1 MRRFFEIGGV
11 VAAAILI
18 AFGITSIVMGL
29 NGRDTVQS
37 SLKQE
42 FIVGSPDMTPTAI
55 RAEAKKAGLP
65 STLDFPSVAVAGK
78 KIDTGDEARAFAGYM
93 RIHALEATG
102 GLTYAQMGRFMAK
115 PGTPAK
121 FTDGH
126 GATSDE
132 QYALVDPK
140 TKQPVDNGARN
151 LWVTET
157 ALSTAL
163 NTSYMAEQISL
174 FGVVMGVAL
183 LLAGIGFAILAVG
196 GALRNPNW
204 ALTSLRK
211 RVPEGGGVAA
221 KV

>member
-1 MRRFFEIGGV
+1 MRRFFEIGGI
-11 VAAAILI
+11 VAAVILI
-18 AFGITSIVMGL
+18 AFGITSIVVGV

-42 FIVGSPDMTPTAI
+42 QIVGSPDMTPAAI
-55 RAEAKKAGLP
+55 KTEAAKAGL
-65 STLDFPSVAVAGK
+65 SVDQLSFPTTSVAGK
-78 KIDTGDEARAFAGYM
+78 TIDTGDEARAFAGYM

-102 GLTYAQMGRFMAK
+102 GLTYAEMGRFVAK

-157 ALSTAL
+157 ALTTAL
-163 NTSYMAEQISL
+163 NTSYMAERVSL
-174 FGVVMGVAL
+174 FGIAMGAAL
-183 LLAGIGFAILAVG
+183 LLAGIGFGILAIG
-196 GALRNPNW
+196 GAL
-204 ALTSLRK
+204 
-211 RVPEGGGVAA
+211 EGKPAFGLGKKGAPDGGVAA
-221 KV
+221 RA

>member
-1 MRRFFEIGGV
+1 MRRFFEIGGLI
-11 VAAAILI
+11 AAVILI
-18 AFGITSIVMGL
+18 AFGISSIVVGL

-42 FIVGSPDMTPTAI
+42 QIVGSPDMTPTAI
-55 RAEAKKAGLP
+55 KQEAAKAGLP
-65 STLDFPSVAVAGK
+65 VDQLSFPTTAVAGR

-121 FTDGH
+121 LTDGH

-157 ALSTAL
+157 ALTTAL
-163 NTSYMAEQISL
+163 NTSYMAERVSL
-174 FGVVMGVAL
+174 FGIAMGVAL
-183 LLAGIGFAILAVG
+183 LLAGIGFGILALG
-196 GALRNPNW
+196 GALEGKP
-204 ALTSLRK
+204 AFGLGRK
-211 RVPEGGGVAA
+211 DAKGGVTASA
-221 KV
+221 

>member
-1 MRRFFEIGGV
+1 
-11 VAAAILI
+11 
-18 AFGITSIVMGL
+18 
-29 NGRDTVQS
+29 
-37 SLKQE
+37 
-42 FIVGSPDMTPTAI
+42 
-55 RAEAKKAGLP
+55 
-65 STLDFPSVAVAGK
+65 
-78 KIDTGDEARAFAGYM
+78 M

-157 ALSTAL
+157 ALTTAL
-163 NTSYMAEQISL
+163 NSSYMAERVSL
-174 FGVVMGVAL
+174 FGIAMGAAL
-183 LLAGIGFAILAVG
+183 LLAESASGSSRSEARWRASRRSAWAARRPKAELPPAHKAPPVATARAASGRPFAYSGRSSSRPRSSA
-196 GALRNPNW
+196 
-204 ALTSLRK
+204 
-211 RVPEGGGVAA
+211 
-221 KV
+221 

>member
-1 MRRFFEIGGV
+1 M
-11 VAAAILI
+11 
-18 AFGITSIVMGL
+18 
-29 NGRDTVQS
+29 
-37 SLKQE
+37 
-42 FIVGSPDMTPTAI
+42 
-55 RAEAKKAGLP
+55 
-65 STLDFPSVAVAGK
+65 AVAGK

-163 NTSYMAEQISL
+163 NTSYMAERVSL
-174 FGVVMGVAL
+174 FGIAMGVAL
-183 LLAGIGFAILAVG
+183 LLAGIGFGILAIG
-196 GALRNPNW
+196 GALEGKP
-204 ALTSLRK
+204 AFGLGRK
-211 RVPEGGGVAA
+211 NAKGGVAA
-221 KV
+221 SA